1 MLKREMGE
9 TKEEGNYIKEKFK
22 IELYNMHK
30 KTNIKM
36 VKI

>member
-9 TKEEGNYIKEKFK
+9 RKNEGNYIKEEFE
-22 IELYNMHK
+22 IELYNVHK
-30 KTNIKM
+30 KINTKI